1 MKYYVFDLMI
11 NHIKL
16 ELEREYSLSE
26 LKLLIVSLKK
36 EQASIIS
43 DMSFVCLGKV
53 IKDMKEKQIEIIK
66 FTKKTILLRLAKETK
81 YYPFFGYVK
90 NPILLVEDYD
100 LMDIEC
106 NLFNKIRWKN
116 DFTIVDYE
124 DFENYLKE

>member
-53 IKDMKEKQIEIIK
+53 IKDMREKQIEIIK

-90 NPILLVEDYD
+90 TLTE
-100 LMDIEC
+100 
-106 NLFNKIRWKN
+106 KA
-116 DFTIVDYE
+116 
-124 DFENYLKE
+124 